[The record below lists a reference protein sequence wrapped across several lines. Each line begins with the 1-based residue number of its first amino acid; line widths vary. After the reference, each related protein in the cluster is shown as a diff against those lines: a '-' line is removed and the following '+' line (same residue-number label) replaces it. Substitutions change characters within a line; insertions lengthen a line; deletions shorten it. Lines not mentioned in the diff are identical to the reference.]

1 MLVRPTVLAFDFL
14 ARCLRNPSPL
24 STHKGKKVLYSLLR
38 IIFSI
43 YLRWGH
49 RLFIKGAEHIPS
61 HGPAILCANHSS
73 YFDSMLV
80 GLCTRRRVRFM
91 IDVRFARNPLLGFF
105 IRHGGAISI
114 NLTGKDK
121 EGMKE
126 ALDTLANGGIVAVFP
141 EGRLSRTGLLS
152 RPKPGAAYLAAI
164 SGAPLIPISIDGAFH
179 VYRRSWKLPRP
190 GKITIR
196 VHAPLHADSA
206 HRNSRHYRLQL
217 TDLLMA
223 RIRHGLKALR
233 KTRRKHAPKH

>member
-1 MLVRPTVLAFDFL
+1 MLYR
-14 ARCLRNPSPL
+14 
-24 STHKGKKVLYSLLR
+24 LLH
-38 IIFSI
+38 IFFSI

-49 RLFIKGAEHIPS
+49 RLIIKGAEQIPAS
-61 HGPAILCANHSS
+61 GPAILCANHTS

-80 GLCTRRRVRFM
+80 GLCTRRRVRFI

-105 IRHGGAISI
+105 IRHGGAIPV

-126 ALDTLANGGIVAVFP
+126 ALDTLAGGGIVALFP

-152 RPKPGAAYLAAI
+152 RPKPGAAYLSMV

-179 VYRRSWKLPRP
+179 VYRRGWKIPRP

-196 VHAPLHADSA
+196 VHSPIHPDPT
-206 HRNSRHYRLQL
+206 HRNSRHYRQQL
-217 TDLLMA
+217 TDLLMD
-223 RIRHGLKALR
+223 RIRHGLKILR
-233 KTRRKHAPKH
+233 KTKSRQPTQR